1 MFKIRY
7 IPFGGC
13 TGLEIR
19 DEEGTHLCNI
29 LPPKFMISKHVPI
42 ANYSTQPCEF
52 TYDDLLVAIHKMWK
66 GAL

>member
-1 MFKIRY
+1 MPKIRY
-7 IPFGGC
+7 ITFGGC

-29 LPPKFMISKHVPI
+29 LPPKLMSSKNVPI
-42 ANYSTQPCEF
+42 ASYFTQPCEF
-52 TYDDLLVAIHKMWK
+52 TYDDLLEAIHKMRK